1 MASWRSST
9 AKAAC
14 ASPGTPLSEA
24 AFPFEFNPNTTV
36 MHAAAQQRCAMK
48 CATECAAAEHAVAS
62 SPPLAPSAGRSPDA
76 SAKPVAAVAEV
87 MPAVL
92 VQSFRQEVAALILQ
106 AEALRQRKAK
116 VERLKAG
123 LRLRAGHTE
132 RRADA
137 ALSVQP
143 KTSMHDPRQW
153 EELRRVACQ
162 LWEAD
167 CVLGSHAQRSA
178 SSKARQEAGG
188 RWVSAQEAER
198 ALLAKVAAA
207 EAKAAAAEAAAAA
220 AEARLQTS
228 EKQRDTA
235 LAYLVEQQPL
245 QQKAAQ
251 TEAKAEADVAA
262 AHAKAAEAEQV

>member
-1 MASWRSST
+1 
-9 AKAAC
+9 
-14 ASPGTPLSEA
+14 
-24 AFPFEFNPNTTV
+24 
-36 MHAAAQQRCAMK
+36 MK

-62 SPPLAPSAGRSPDA
+62 SPPLVPSAGRSPDA

-92 VQSFRQEVAALILQ
+92 VQSFLQEVAALILQ

-207 EAKAAAAEAAAAA
+207 EAKAAAAEA
-220 AEARLQTS
+220 RLKTS

-251 TEAKAEADVAA
+251 AEAKAEAEVAA
-262 AHAKAAEAEQV
+262 AHAKAAEAEQVNPNCSPIGWAGISPVTPQVC

>member
-1 MASWRSST
+1 M
-9 AKAAC
+9 
-14 ASPGTPLSEA
+14 
-24 AFPFEFNPNTTV
+24 
-36 MHAAAQQRCAMK
+36 
-48 CATECAAAEHAVAS
+48 
-62 SPPLAPSAGRSPDA
+62 
-76 SAKPVAAVAEV
+76 
-87 MPAVL
+87 
-92 VQSFRQEVAALILQ
+92 
-106 AEALRQRKAK
+106 
-116 VERLKAG
+116 
-123 LRLRAGHTE
+123 
-132 RRADA
+132 
-137 ALSVQP
+137 
-143 KTSMHDPRQW
+143 
-153 EELRRVACQ
+153 ACQ